1 MKFLKAWKNAKRCN
15 DMKLCTAIFV
25 WILNIKKKER
35 KKNQQASTFTKRT
48 HGLQRVIPKGNA
60 VA

>member
-35 KKNQQASTFTKRT
+35 KKTNKLAPLLR
-48 HGLQRVIPKGNA
+48 GLTACKE
-60 VA
+60 